1 MANPGYGKRLA
12 GDENPVAEPDFAH
25 LNPRDAGIA
34 VFVDHLETGHAMG
47 HKVLAAE
54 HPRHGQQAVRTS
66 LGRITQAGHLRW
78 IKEHITVEDNT
89 MRWVTRT
96 YWSRTRRSTEW
107 CGDIRSLAACAG
119 RERIHVERP

>member
-1 MANPGYGKRLA
+1 MS
-12 GDENPVAEPDFAH
+12 H
-25 LNPRDAGIA
+25 RDAEIA
-34 VFVDHLETGHAMG
+34 VFVDRLETGHAMG

-66 LGRITQAGHLRW
+66 LGRITQVGHLRW

-96 YWSRTRRSTEW
+96 
-107 CGDIRSLAACAG
+107 
-119 RERIHVERP
+119 